1 MRRRLDERE
10 TERADEKP
18 VSDDVI
24 RAGSQSGLGSPAGQE
39 VDGVAISGDLRP
51 GDDITVGE
59 QAGPGAGGRI
69 NSGPAVRDFPPPGCR
84 RTGLGATGDLMGHV
98 PVPRSHLHPSRRS
111 KELPTR
117 STDLSDHQSARI
129 GGAHYGLGAQM
140 SRSHAATT
148 VQQTIPGGAAS
159 MPPHPLLELSHGQN
173 GGENRRRTAQSKAAS
188 RGTGGPRRRG
198 GLGGFR
204 GENAGED
211 RCEPLDDVVTGTR
224 SVHVADARRQPP
236 RARRSPADIMPTGLD
251 PDVAGGCDR
260 VRNALAQR
268 VSRCSVCLPQR
279 AQNLAML
286 RRSGVFRRFF
296 LVM

>member
-10 TERADEKP
+10 TERTDEKP
-18 VSDDVI
+18 VSDDAI
-24 RAGSQSGLGSPAGQE
+24 RAGSQSGLGSLAGQE
-39 VDGVAISGDLRP
+39 VDEVAISGDLRP
-51 GDDITVGE
+51 GGDITVGE
-59 QAGPGAGGRI
+59 PAGPGARGRI

-98 PVPRSHLHPSRRS
+98 PVPRSHLHPNRRS

-117 STDLSDHQSARI
+117 SMDLADHQSARI
-129 GGAHYGLGAQM
+129 GGAHCGLGAQM

-188 RGTGGPRRRG
+188 RGTGRPRRRG

-224 SVHVADARRQPP
+224 SVHVTDARRQPP

>member
-10 TERADEKP
+10 TERTDEKP

-24 RAGSQSGLGSPAGQE
+24 RAGSQSGLGSLAGQE
-39 VDGVAISGDLRP
+39 MDGVAISGDLRP
-51 GDDITVGE
+51 GGNITVGE
-59 QAGPGAGGRI
+59 PAEPGAGGRI
-69 NSGPAVRDFPPPGCR
+69 NSGPAVRDFPPSGCP

-98 PVPRSHLHPSRRS
+98 PAPRSHLHPSRRS

-117 STDLSDHQSARI
+117 SMDLSDHQSARI
-129 GGAHYGLGAQM
+129 GGAHCGLGAQM

-148 VQQTIPGGAAS
+148 VQKTIPGGAAS
-159 MPPHPLLELSHGQN
+159 MPPYPLLELSHGQN

-188 RGTGGPRRRG
+188 RGPGRLRQRG
-198 GLGGFR
+198 GLGGPR

-211 RCEPLDDVVTGTR
+211 RCKPLDDVVTGTSR
-224 SVHVADARRQPP
+224 VHVTDARRQLP

-251 PDVAGGCDR
+251 PDIAGGCDR
-260 VRNALAQR
+260 GRSAPAQR

>member
-24 RAGSQSGLGSPAGQE
+24 RAGSQSGLGSLAGQE

-51 GDDITVGE
+51 GGNITGGE
-59 QAGPGAGGRI
+59 PAGPGAGGRI
-69 NSGPAVRDFPPPGCR
+69 NSGPAVRDFPPPGCP

-98 PVPRSHLHPSRRS
+98 PVPRSHLHSSRRS

-159 MPPHPLLELSHGQN
+159 MPSYPLLELSHGQN

-188 RGTGGPRRRG
+188 RGTGRPRRRG
-198 GLGGFR
+198 GLGGSR

-211 RCEPLDDVVTGTR
+211 RCKPLDDVVTGTSR
-224 SVHVADARRQPP
+224 VHVTDARRQPP

-260 VRNALAQR
+260 GRNALAQR

>member
-1 MRRRLDERE
+1 MRRRLDKRE
-10 TERADEKP
+10 TERTDEKP
-18 VSDDVI
+18 VSDDII

-39 VDGVAISGDLRP
+39 MDGVAISGDLRP

-69 NSGPAVRDFPPPGCR
+69 NSGPAVRDFPPPGYPR
-84 RTGLGATGDLMGHV
+84 MGLGATGDLVGHV
-98 PVPRSHLHPSRRS
+98 PVPRSHIHPSRRS

-117 STDLSDHQSARI
+117 SIDLLDHQSARI
-129 GGAHYGLGAQM
+129 SGAHCGLGAQM

-148 VQQTIPGGAAS
+148 VQQTIPGGTAS

-188 RGTGGPRRRG
+188 RGTGRPRRRG
-198 GLGGFR
+198 GLGGSR

-224 SVHVADARRQPP
+224 SVHVTDARRQPP
-236 RARRSPADIMPTGLD
+236 RARRSPADIVPTGLD

>member
-10 TERADEKP
+10 TERTDEKP
-18 VSDDVI
+18 VSDDAI
-24 RAGSQSGLGSPAGQE
+24 RAGSQSGLGSLAGQE

-51 GDDITVGE
+51 GGDITGGE
-59 QAGPGAGGRI
+59 PAGPGARGRI

-117 STDLSDHQSARI
+117 SMDLSDHQSARI
-129 GGAHYGLGAQM
+129 GGAHCGLGAQM

-211 RCEPLDDVVTGTR
+211 RCEPLDVVPR
-224 SVHVADARRQPP
+224 AEAVHVTDARRHPLQ
-236 RARRSPADIMPTGLD
+236 RRRCPADIMSTGLD
-251 PDVAGGCDR
+251 PEAAGDR
-260 VRNALAQR
+260 DQGRNALLSG
-268 VSRCSVCLPQR
+268 SRGARCAYRSE
-279 AQNLAML
+279 
-286 RRSGVFRRFF
+286 RRTWRC
-296 LVM
+296 